1 MGPYSFIETITEF
14 ALQPC
19 PTLRPGRPLQMP
31 VKFPL
36 ASRRRPGPAV
46 IGSLVGK

>member
-14 ALQPC
+14 TLQHG
-19 PTLRPGRPLQMP
+19 PTLQPGRPLRMP

-46 IGSLVGK
+46 IGSLLGK